1 MEFYLKVG
9 NNSRII
15 RPGDFFVGLNNQNY
29 TYDDILIMPDIDKTI
44 VGIYDFPE
52 NMPNYGFNYSAEF
65 AIQDIDEVRNMRIHD
80 KFMFRDE
87 RYNCTARDIFIT
99 NSLLAIA
106 NISPINIASDQGNL
120 NWLDEQVPFFIYN
133 ADRNIR
139 NMDITTFRDY
149 AKNMTLHILCHNLAA
164 EVIKERIA
172 AGEEVDIRDNI
183 NWPQYVELS
192 EMNPAT
198 NYRLFANKLI
208 ELKYGSP
215 DNIDSAYQNQIDDI
229 ASMIE

>member
-1 MEFYLKVG
+1 MQFYLKVG

-29 TYDDILIMPDIDKTI
+29 TYDDILIMPDIDRTI

-52 NMPNYGFNYSAEF
+52 NMPNYDFEYNTEF
-65 AIQDIDEVRNMRIHD
+65 AIQDINEVRNMKIHD

-99 NSLLAIA
+99 NSLLSIA
-106 NISPINIASDQGNL
+106 NITPINTSTDQGNL
-120 NWLDEQVPFFIYN
+120 NWLDNQVPFFLYN
-133 ADRNIR
+133 ADGNIR
-139 NMDITTFRDY
+139 NMDITTFRDF
-149 AKNMTLHILCHNLAA
+149 AKNMALHILCHNIAA

-172 AGEEVDIRDNI
+172 AGEEVVVRDDI
-183 NWPQYVELS
+183 NWPKYTELT
-192 EMNPAT
+192 EMNPVY

-208 ELKYGSP
+208 ELKYGSS
-215 DNIDSAYQNQIDDI
+215 DNIDSTYQNQIDDI
-229 ASMIE
+229 AGMIE